1 VAYEALGLRPSLLF
15 LRPQHVCTPMLKSE
29 VQEVYDIAK
38 EEILA
43 SMSRTR
49 EGKNLNQ
56 YLYLD
61 YMYLKGKIINKRISK
76 KHFSV
81 GVVSP
86 SKLRKFI
93 TKPTHKMACINDVQL
108 TEERYE
114 ELRKVQID
122 AFEEL
127 FPTKSKFEI

>member
-1 VAYEALGLRPSLLF
+1 
-15 LRPQHVCTPMLKSE
+15 
-29 VQEVYDIAK
+29 
-38 EEILA
+38 
-43 SMSRTR
+43 MSRTR

-56 YLYLD
+56 YLYLN
-61 YMYLKGKIINKRISK
+61 YMYLKGKIINKRLSK

-93 TKPTHKMACINDVQL
+93 TKPTHKLACINDVQL

-114 ELRKVQID
+114 ELRKIQIE

-127 FPTKSKFEI
+127 FPTKSKYEI